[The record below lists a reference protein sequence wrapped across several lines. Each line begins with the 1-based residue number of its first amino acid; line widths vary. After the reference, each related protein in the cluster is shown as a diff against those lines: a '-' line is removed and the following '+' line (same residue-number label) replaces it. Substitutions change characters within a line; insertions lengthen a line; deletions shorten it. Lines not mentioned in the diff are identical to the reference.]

1 MDRVLGP
8 AFEKA
13 HGVQFQGI
21 GMGSYALARL
31 LAAKQQQADVFVSIT
46 PGPVK
51 VVQEAGLLG
60 EGVPVA
66 STQMVITYSPKSRF
80 ASQFEAAAADRTP
93 WWQVLKS
100 PGLRFGRTDP
110 AIDPQ
115 GQNIIFTML
124 LAERYY
130 NQPDLVSTI
139 LGSYQ
144 NPRQI
149 FTEPS
154 LLTRLEGAQID
165 AASGYQ
171 SAAISHHLPYV
182 PLPDEINLSNPDKVS
197 DWYSK
202 VAFTIKLPSGKEATL
217 QTQPLVF
224 YAGVLK
230 NAQNPELGK
239 QFVDFLLSPEGQKLF
254 RDSGYAEPKGGR
266 FDERAAIR
274 ACVGHG
280 GRHMASCSSDSGDGR
295 SAGALFP
302 DRTIRHADLRHR
314 LARLSIR
321 ARRLGRGGHL
331 PSLQFRINADLDLPR
346 DAACLVAGAQ

>member
-1 MDRVLGP
+1 MRFIFLAVALFAAVVSQVPTALAAETIRVAYAGSMGVVMDRVLGP

-13 HGVQFQGI
+13 HDVQFQGV
-21 GMGSYALARL
+21 GMGAYALARL

-46 PGPVK
+46 PGPIN
-51 VVQEAGLLG
+51 VVQKAGLLG

-80 ASQFEAAAADRTP
+80 ASQFEAAAAGRTP

-110 AIDPQ
+110 ATDPQ

-144 NPRQI
+144 NPTQI

-154 LLTRLEGAQID
+154 LLTRLEAAQID

-171 SAAISHHLPYV
+171 SATISHHLPYV
-182 PLPDEINLSNPDKVS
+182 PLPDEINLSNPDKVNG
-197 DWYSK
+197 WYSK
-202 VAFTIKLPSGKEATL
+202 VEFTITLPSGKETTL

-224 YAGVLK
+224 YAGVLR
-230 NAQNPELGK
+230 NAQNPELGRK
-239 QFVDFLLSPEGQKLF
+239 FVEFLLSPEGQKLF
-254 RDSGYAEPKGGR
+254 RDAGYAEPKGSK
-266 FDERAAIR
+266 I
-274 ACVGHG
+274 
-280 GRHMASCSSDSGDGR
+280 
-295 SAGALFP
+295 
-302 DRTIRHADLRHR
+302 
-314 LARLSIR
+314 
-321 ARRLGRGGHL
+321 
-331 PSLQFRINADLDLPR
+331 
-346 DAACLVAGAQ
+346 

>member
-1 MDRVLGP
+1 MRFNFSAVALFAAVLSQVSTARAETIRVAYAGSMGVVMDRVLGP
-8 AFEKA
+8 TFEKA

-21 GMGSYALARL
+21 GMGAYALARL
-31 LAAKQQQADVFVSIT
+31 LAAKQQQADVFVPIT

-60 EGVPVA
+60 EAVPVA

-80 ASQFEAAAADRTP
+80 ASQFEAAAAGRTP
-93 WWQVLKS
+93 WWHVLKS
-100 PGLRFGRTDP
+100 PGLHFGRTDP
-110 AIDPQ
+110 ATDPQ

-144 NPRQI
+144 NPTQI

-171 SAAISHHLPYV
+171 SATISHHLPYV
-182 PLPDEINLSNPDKVS
+182 PLPDEINLSNPDKVT

-202 VAFTIKLPSGKEATL
+202 VEFTIKLTNGKETTL

-224 YAGVLK
+224 YAGVLR
-230 NAQNPELGK
+230 NAQNPELGRK
-239 QFVDFLLSPEGQKLF
+239 FVEFLLSPEGQKLF
-254 RDSGYAEPKGGR
+254 RDSGYAEPKGGK
-266 FDERAAIR
+266 I
-274 ACVGHG
+274 
-280 GRHMASCSSDSGDGR
+280 
-295 SAGALFP
+295 
-302 DRTIRHADLRHR
+302 
-314 LARLSIR
+314 
-321 ARRLGRGGHL
+321 
-331 PSLQFRINADLDLPR
+331 
-346 DAACLVAGAQ
+346 